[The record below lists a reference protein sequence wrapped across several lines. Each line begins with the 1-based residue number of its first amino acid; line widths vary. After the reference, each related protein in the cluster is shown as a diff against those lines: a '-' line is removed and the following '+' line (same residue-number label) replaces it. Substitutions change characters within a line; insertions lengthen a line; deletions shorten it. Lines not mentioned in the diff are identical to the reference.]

1 MKSQQTQSKSST
13 AQVIVNVIDTND
25 HFPRIRILSPTGSKT
40 LEIIEE
46 SPPGQDIGILDVSD
60 GDTGKNAEV
69 NCNLTNQTIIGVLS
83 LIPMNNEIIGKE
95 MALANRKYKITLEK
109 RIDREEYPSIE
120 VTILC
125 QDSGIPRLTS
135 TLTQSIKIIDVNDHD
150 PIAEQNV
157 YMIEVTE
164 DSDPQRSKDNFELIT
179 IHATD
184 KDEGQNAKLHFA
196 LDEETPVHLLN
207 VVTVDSNSGV
217 LRTLGNLDREQLN
230 AFSVTVVCADHGEPQ
245 RMTKVFINVRVLDY
259 NDNSPAFSQPYF
271 EFLLKENNPVG
282 QLIGYFEVTDKDIGE
297 NAELEIYIEENL
309 ERSQVHLTALNNN
322 LKLSSDV
329 KQLRFNSGG
338 LVSSSGIRQRKYTDY
353 SSKFKLSYQKRPRT
367 NISSSVSGPTL
378 YDIQLYAES
387 IIDRE
392 SLFLRDAAVFPP
404 DILPNYEPFDSSTT
418 TTTTTHNNNNLYK
431 YTELSKVSS
440 QTNYSTIT
448 PTIFLLIRAQDK
460 GIPKLSEH
468 VTIRVH
474 ILDDN
479 DNSPRFLYPDSYSIN
494 KTKVYLS
501 YKEPVDYA
509 FTQIQ
514 AVDDDAGENGTINYF
529 IHSGNNEGYFK
540 LNKHSGVLSVNKE
553 ISYSAIGE
561 HTLRI
566 EARDGGQP
574 YRFTMAELIIE
585 IDQSA
590 SKAYLNMDA
599 YNFNGFSGLF
609 NFGASGYTLNFYIIV
624 GIITSACI
632 ISTVLITFVFVF
644 LRKNKQQRNFRHVP
658 IAIDRNGNSNNI
670 NNNNNNINHGETN
683 MTNSPLSW
691 QKVDQLNSYEFGTI
705 PGGYGVI
712 QPLPD
717 CLSQFSANGGNSS
730 LQLLNYPN
738 GSIYSSP
745 NTRNFHM
752 DRRNSPDYFTYMDN
766 RNNYSV
772 DNCNTT
778 TNNNNS
784 NINRTNYCNYSI
796 DNNISS
802 NDTNHYN
809 DTLGS
814 RKIKIFIPRSH
825 HDTMNV
831 ISTTHDESICTDF
844 KYPYK
849 ACSNYFDT
857 EMQQTVNPIQ
867 SYPARLNN

>member
-1 MKSQQTQSKSST
+1 M
-13 AQVIVNVIDTND
+13 V
-25 HFPRIRILSPTGSKT
+25 
-40 LEIIEE
+40 
-46 SPPGQDIGILDVSD
+46 
-60 GDTGKNAEV
+60 
-69 NCNLTNQTIIGVLS
+69 
-83 LIPMNNEIIGKE
+83 
-95 MALANRKYKITLEK
+95 
-109 RIDREEYPSIE
+109 
-120 VTILC
+120 
-125 QDSGIPRLTS
+125 
-135 TLTQSIKIIDVNDHD
+135 
-150 PIAEQNV
+150 
-157 YMIEVTE
+157 EVTE
-164 DSDPQRSKDNFELIT
+164 DSDPQRN
-179 IHATD
+179 

-230 AFSVTVVCADHGEPQ
+230 AFTVTVVCADHGETQ

-259 NDNSPAFSQPYF
+259 NDNSPTFSQPYF

-282 QLIGYFEVTDKDIGE
+282 QLIGYFEVTDNDIGE

-322 LKLSSDV
+322 LKLSNDV
-329 KQLRFNSGG
+329 KQLRFHSGG
-338 LVSSSGIRQRKYTDY
+338 LIYSSGIRQRKYTDY
-353 SSKFKLSYQKRPRT
+353 SSKFKLSYQKRPKT
-367 NISSSVSGPTL
+367 NISASVSGPTF

-392 SLFLRDAAVFPP
+392 SLFLRDAAVFPS
-404 DILPNYEPFDSSTT
+404 DLLRNYESFDSSTT
-418 TTTTTHNNNNLYK
+418 TTTTAHNNNNYK
-431 YTELSKVSS
+431 YSELSKLSS
-440 QTNYSTIT
+440 QTNYSTVT

-468 VTIRVH
+468 VSIRVH

-494 KTKVYLS
+494 KTKVILS

-514 AVDDDAGENGTINYF
+514 AVDDDAGENGTITYF

-553 ISYSAIGE
+553 ISYSAVGE
-561 HTLRI
+561 HLLRI

-590 SKAYLNMDA
+590 SKAYLTMDA
-599 YNFNGFSGLF
+599 YNFNGFSGFF

-644 LRKNKQQRNFRHVP
+644 LRKNKQQRNFQHIP
-658 IAIDRNGNSNNI
+658 IASDRNGNSS
-670 NNNNNNINHGETN
+670 NNNNKINHGETN

-717 CLSQFSANGGNSS
+717 CLSQFSAIGGNSS

-745 NTRNFHM
+745 NTRDFHT
-752 DRRNSPDYFTYMDN
+752 DRRNSPEYFKYMEN
-766 RNNYSV
+766 RNNYLV
-772 DNCNTT
+772 DDC
-778 TNNNNS
+778 NNNNNIN
-784 NINRTNYCNYSI
+784 NINRTNYCNYNI

-802 NDTNHYN
+802 NDTNYYN
-809 DTLGS
+809 DTIGS

-825 HDTMNV
+825 HDTINV
-831 ISTTHDESICTDF
+831 MSTTHDESTCTDF

-849 ACSNYFDT
+849 ACSNYFNT
-857 EMQQTVNPIQ
+857 EMQEAINPIHTRVKNHEIV
-867 SYPARLNN
+867 SG